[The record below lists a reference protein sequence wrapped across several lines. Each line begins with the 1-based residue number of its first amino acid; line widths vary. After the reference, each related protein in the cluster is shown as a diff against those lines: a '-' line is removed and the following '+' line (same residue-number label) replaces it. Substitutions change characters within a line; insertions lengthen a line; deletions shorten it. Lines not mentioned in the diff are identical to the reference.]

1 MSNAL
6 APATPQNPAP
16 VTIVPEKFA
25 NPLRQ
30 IQGVMAQPAVR
41 RAGPMALMVGLIG
54 AAGLAW
60 SALSTPPQKTLF
72 AGLPDSDKAAVTTA
86 LSAANIP
93 SHIDDS
99 AGTLTVNEEDYSKAR
114 LLLAGQGLPKAAPG
128 GYAILDELPMGV
140 SRAVEGE
147 RLRQARETELARSI
161 QEIDAVAEARVHL
174 AMPETS
180 VFVRDNA
187 SPSASVVIKLQGG
200 RSLSEAQVRSIVN
213 LVASSVPG
221 LKPDAVTVVD
231 QMGGLLT
238 KTGDGP
244 ESANDKRIEFQRQ
257 VEDKYRQQL
266 IQLLTPLVGAGNFS
280 AEVQADVNLDETSA
294 TRESYDKEGR
304 LRAETGNWT
313 GNMASGAPPAGIPG
327 ALSNTPPPA
336 SQLST
341 PQPATGAPGTPN
353 AQPTP
358 GGPAPDAAKQSD
370 AFQRAYDLNKEVSVT
385 RAAPGNIKRL
395 SVAVLLR
402 DPDKGKRT
410 AMEIQQIN
418 DLVKSAVGF
427 DQARNDNV
435 TVISRKFA
443 DSAVD
448 AAAAPK
454 WYDNA
459 LVPMLAR
466 NLTAVL
472 IALLVLLLGV
482 RPIAKA
488 LMKKRE
494 DAIAPAA
501 ALPNGATPGAAS
513 GDGSPAGDGQS
524 VADGAEGADQ
534 IEVAAPVS
542 LDQIETS
549 RSYEERIDAVRGF
562 TRDNPAR
569 AALAVRDMI
578 AVAPEEPK
586 P

>member
-6 APATPQNPAP
+6 APANNL
-16 VTIVPEKFA
+16 VPEKFA

-30 IQGVMAQPAVR
+30 IQGALAQPAVR

-72 AGLPDSDKAAVTTA
+72 AGLPDADKAAVTSA
-86 LSAANIP
+86 LTAANIP
-93 SHIDDS
+93 SHIDDG

-128 GYAILDELPMGV
+128 GYAILDQLPMGV

-147 RLRQARETELARSI
+147 RLRQARETEIARSI

-174 AMPETS
+174 AVPEST

-187 SPSASVVIKLQGG
+187 APSASVVIKLQAG
-200 RSLSEAQVRSIVN
+200 RSLSDAQVSSIIN

-221 LKPDAVTVVD
+221 MKPDSVTVVD
-231 QMGGLLT
+231 QLGALLS
-238 KTGDGP
+238 KSGDGG
-244 ESANDKRIEFQRQ
+244 NDSGDARLRVQRQ
-257 VEDKYRQQL
+257 VEDKVRQQL
-266 IQLLTPLVGAGNFS
+266 NTLLTPLVGAGNFT
-280 AEVQADVNLDETSA
+280 AEVQADVNMDETSA
-294 TRESYDKEGR
+294 TRESYDKNGI

-313 GNMASGAPPAGIPG
+313 GNQANAQAPGGIPG

-341 PQPATGAPGTPN
+341 PQPATGAPGTP
-353 AQPTP
+353 AVA
-358 GGPAPDAAKQSD
+358 GGPAPDTNKQSD
-370 AFQRAYDLNKEVSVT
+370 SFQRAYDLGKEVSVT
-385 RAAPGNIKRL
+385 RAAPGSIKRL

-402 DPDKGKRT
+402 DPEKGRRT
-410 AMEIQQIN
+410 AMEIGQI
-418 DLVKSAVGF
+418 DSLVKSAVGF
-427 DQARNDNV
+427 DGNRQDQV

-443 DSAVD
+443 GADD
-448 AAAAPK
+448 AAKDGPA
-454 WYDNA
+454 WYDNNW
-459 LVPMLAR
+459 LPVLAR
-466 NLTAVL
+466 NLTAIV

-482 RPIAKA
+482 RPIAKV

-494 DAIAPAA
+494 DATPALSA
-501 ALPNGATPGAAS
+501 TGAVGSDGAMTPAL
-513 GDGSPAGDGQS
+513 D
-524 VADGAEGADQ
+524 ADGNPA
-534 IEVAAPVS
+534 ITVAPPVS
-542 LDQIETS
+542 LEQIAAS
-549 RSYEERIDAVRGF
+549 RSYEEKIGAVRGF

-578 AVAPEEPK
+578 MADAK
-586 P
+586 S